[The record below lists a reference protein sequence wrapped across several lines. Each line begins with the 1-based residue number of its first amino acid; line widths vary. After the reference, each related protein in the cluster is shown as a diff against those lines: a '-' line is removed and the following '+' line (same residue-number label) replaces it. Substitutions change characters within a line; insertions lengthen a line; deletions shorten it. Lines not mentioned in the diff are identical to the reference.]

1 MKELVLRDMLMRVQ
15 DIIAKETGAPL
26 QGDAVGLLENV
37 LKNGTGPC
45 GDSSRGENFLTREVT
60 ILVADLR
67 GFTSVSAAY
76 PAGRVLEV
84 LNQFLVK
91 MSEIVIRHQ
100 GTIDKFMGDAIM
112 VHFGAPI
119 AHEDDARHA
128 LLCAVEMQI
137 AMDELNRDK
146 NLPGIPELYVGIG
159 INTGTVMEGFLG
171 SDLYSEYT
179 VIGHEVNLAFRI
191 AAFSLRGQ
199 VLISQSSFD
208 RCRGFAETSES
219 MNVYVKGV
227 KNPVCIREV
236 LAVPS
241 LQKKVPRQEM
251 RRSPRVGVNMPFT
264 YQVIQNNIIMPTV
277 LHGTI
282 LDLSYYGIRAEI
294 GRRLGPYSEIK
305 LSLDLSL
312 VGYEATDISAKLLTT
327 RKSKGRYL
335 SGIEFTSV
343 SIQDNM
349 NIRYFVQLLIQ
360 GSESQ

>member
-1 MKELVLRDMLMRVQ
+1 MNEWVLRDMLMRVQ
-15 DIIAKETGAPL
+15 GIIAKETGAPL
-26 QGDAVGLLENV
+26 QGDAVGRLENV
-37 LKNGTGPC
+37 LKNVAGPS
-45 GDSSRGENFLTREVT
+45 GDSLRGENFISREVT

-84 LNQFLVK
+84 LNQFLVN
-91 MSEIVIRHQ
+91 MSEIVIRHR
-100 GTIDKFMGDAIM
+100 GTIDKFMGDSIM

-119 AHEDDARHA
+119 AHEDDARRA

-137 AMDELNRDK
+137 AMDEINRGK

-208 RCRGFAETSES
+208 RCRDFAETSES
-219 MNVYVKGV
+219 MDVYVKGV

-236 LAVPS
+236 LAIPS

-264 YQVIQNNIIMPTV
+264 YQVIQNNIIMPGV
-277 LHGTI
+277 HQGTI
-282 LDLSYYGIRAEI
+282 LDLSYFGVRAEI
-294 GRRLGPYSEIK
+294 GRKLGPYSEIN

-312 VGYEATDISAKLLTT
+312 VGYKAADISAKILSTQKN
-327 RKSKGRYL
+327 KSRYF